1 MSGAEKVRSR
11 NGPMPPVGTS
21 LKCFNNR
28 NMRWAILFAGLVVS
42 TLLIREYSHAWDT
55 EAGPEGMGVFFT
67 AFGIL
72 YAIISAFVLLE
83 SLQRFDVLKL
93 VMSDEI
99 NALQD
104 IRDLVC
110 YLDGDGNEAV
120 GRDIKRAML
129 TYVESILDTE
139 WVKLESKSNLDDK
152 DTTVELHDV
161 MTETNKIKV
170 TNPSD
175 TVALRFI
182 ISNLMDVTTY
192 RTKRFAITEEETP
205 PKITWLL
212 NFMSVALVAGL
223 ILMRIDSLIIHLF
236 MVLAMATAVYLIY
249 YMQKDLNQPF
259 SGDWCIERKEFEG
272 LADSLRPR

>member
-1 MSGAEKVRSR
+1 
-11 NGPMPPVGTS
+11 
-21 LKCFNNR
+21 
-28 NMRWAILFAGLVVS
+28 
-42 TLLIREYSHAWDT
+42 
-55 EAGPEGMGVFFT
+55 
-67 AFGIL
+67 
-72 YAIISAFVLLE
+72 
-83 SLQRFDVLKL
+83 
-93 VMSDEI
+93 MSDEI

-110 YLDGDGNEAV
+110 YLDEDANEAV